1 MTPLDTLEERALRL
15 IGDGL
20 KAGAATLPRLSIGLA
35 VTTGTAQDLVRV
47 LKRTDMVSVHGDGW
61 QLTTR
66 GRLYL
71 DGHPAQQ
78 PQRAR
83 QVAA

>member
-1 MTPLDTLEERALRL
+1 MTPLDALEERALRL
-15 IGDGL
+15 IGHGL
-20 KAGAATLPRLSIGLA
+20 RPESATLPRLSVGLA
-35 VTTGTAQDLVRV
+35 VTPDTAQDLVRV
-47 LKRTDMVSVHGDGW
+47 LKRADLVSVHGDGW

-71 DGHPAQQ
+71 DGHPAQM
-78 PQRAR
+78 PVRAR